1 VGVLVELATLVVP
14 SELKN
19 TPALAILIIVL
30 LVRPQGILGR
40 SNEWVEGSRMDWGAI
55 FENTV
60 KAFVGINAVYFAIA
74 AIGLNVQFGYTG
86 C

>member
-1 VGVLVELATLVVP
+1 MIVGVLVELATLVVP

-40 SNEWVEGSRMDWGAI
+40 SER
-55 FENTV
+55 
-60 KAFVGINAVYFAIA
+60 VG
-74 AIGLNVQFGYTG
+74 
-86 C
+86 